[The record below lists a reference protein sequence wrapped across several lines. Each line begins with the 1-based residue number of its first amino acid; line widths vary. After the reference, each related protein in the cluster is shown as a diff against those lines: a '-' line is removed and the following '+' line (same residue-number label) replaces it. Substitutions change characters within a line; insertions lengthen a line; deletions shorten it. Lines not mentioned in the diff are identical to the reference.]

1 MILKSL
7 PKEILF
13 LLPFQFRKP
22 HYLEFKG
29 RKMEIME
36 ITSTRHIFLLRRK
49 YMHIQVIIQDFRQ
62 QLPFSNT
69 TLHPS
74 EQFWKDSFN
83 DNM

>member
-13 LLPFQFRKP
+13 LLLSRSHRP
-22 HYLEFKG
+22 HYLEFKR
-29 RKMEIME
+29 RKMKIMKV
-36 ITSTRHIFLLRRK
+36 TSTGQIFLLRRK
-49 YMHIQVIIQDFRQ
+49 YMHIQVIIRNFKQ

-69 TLHPS
+69 IFHPS